1 MKIRLACAA
10 VAVVC
15 LLGPAR
21 LSADEII
28 DWNNVMLDAIRVDS
42 MNAIRATRVMA
53 MTHTA
58 IYDAVNSIDDTHF
71 PYHVNLN
78 VPSTTSREAAAAQA
92 AHDVLVNVFPA
103 QQATL
108 DTALNNS
115 LSGIPAGPAKTD
127 GIALGSSV
135 AGSIIA
141 LRANDHSGDTTPY
154 TPGTLPGQ
162 WRPTPPGTRRR
173 FAAIG
178 RRDAVGYDQRFAIP
192 RSRGAAGA
200 FERRVCGGAQ
210 RSQSIG
216 AVNSATRTADQT
228 NIAPFWA
235 GGTGADRPLEQDRAD
250 SRRRGR

>member
-1 MKIRLACAA
+1 MKFRLTCVA

-15 LLGPAR
+15 LLWPTR
-21 LSADEII
+21 LSADVII
-28 DWNNVMLDAIRVDS
+28 DWNNVMLEAIRVDA
-42 MNAIRATRVMA
+42 MNAIRASRVMA

-108 DTALNNS
+108 ATALSNS

-135 AGSIIA
+135 AGSIIT
-141 LRANDHSGDTTPY
+141 LRANDGSGDRNTVHSGH
-154 TPGTLPGQ
+154 
-162 WRPTPPGTRRR
+162 
-173 FAAIG
+173 AAGPMAADAASKRAGAIAELG
-178 RRDAVGYDQRFAIP
+178 DRDAVDYDQRFAIP
-192 RSRGAAGA
+192 RSHWAAGA

-210 RSQSIG
+210 RSQSPRKG
-216 AVNSATRTADQT
+216 QQRHAH
-228 NIAPFWA
+228 
-235 GGTGADRPLEQDRAD
+235 G
-250 SRRRGR
+250 